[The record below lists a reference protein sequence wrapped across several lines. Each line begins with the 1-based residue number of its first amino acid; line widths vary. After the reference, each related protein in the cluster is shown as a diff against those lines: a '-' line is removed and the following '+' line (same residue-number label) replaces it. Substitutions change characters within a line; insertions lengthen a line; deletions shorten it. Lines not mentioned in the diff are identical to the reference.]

1 MQSNNEQIITNYT
14 KDGFLNTFNTIKDCI
29 RFNRWTMEQNENRLE
44 NQEFID
50 NYNLTTEKIKKILMG
65 IKIEDFCYATS
76 HIKEKNVLLYVF
88 APKVKVY
95 EIQGGEVNVDMYI
108 KFRLYEFRNDPAVLV
123 TISFHKL
130 NRNINY
136 LFK

>member
-108 KFRLYEFRNDPAVLV
+108 KFRLYKFRNDPAVLV

>member
-14 KDGFLNTFNTIKDCI
+14 KDSFLNTFNTIKDCI

-130 NRNINY
+130 NRSINY